1 MPNKTLLCTLA
12 TAFLFLSACAP
23 KISVKVLE
31 PAAVDAIASKKRVA
45 IYPFANDSVALGGTI
60 EALLAAYTIEGKPY
74 FQALNRQSLEQLAQ
88 EHALQSS
95 QMLDQKTA
103 AEVGALVGAQV
114 LIVGEVISADA
125 KKGFYKEDREKCL
138 QKDKE
143 GKCLQFKHY
152 KVTCHTLKADLAANI
167 SIVDVASAQSIY
179 GDVLR
184 HNYFADSCKNGT
196 IYSDSQ
202 ALGALSKELAAA
214 FVAKLT
220 PSYRYQN
227 VELLDSLEYDDA
239 TDDEEEQFAYAIEYI
254 EAQRFEKAESLLRPL
269 MESFEGKAWS
279 VSYNLGVI
287 REAQGDY
294 EDAKRFYT
302 LADDAML
309 APVDAINEAVV
320 RIDTLIR
327 KREHAKAQIDA
338 R

>member
-1 MPNKTLLCTLA
+1 MPNNFILLPLCTV
-12 TAFLFLSACAP
+12 FLFLSGCAP

-45 IYPFANDSVALGGTI
+45 IYPFTNDSVALGGTI

-74 FQALNRQSLEQLAQ
+74 FQTLNRQSLEQLAQ

-103 AEVGALVGAQV
+103 AEVGALVGAQA
-114 LIVGEVISADA
+114 LIVGEVASADA
-125 KKGFYKEDREKCL
+125 QKGLYKEDREKCL

-167 SIVDVASAQSIY
+167 AIVDVASAQSIY

-184 HNYFADSCKNGT
+184 HNYFADSCKHGT
-196 IYSDSQ
+196 VLSESQ
-202 ALGALSKELAAA
+202 TLNALSKELAAA

-220 PSYRYQN
+220 PSYRYQSIT
-227 VELLDSLEYDDA
+227 LLDSLEYGDA
-239 TDDEEEQFAYAIEYI
+239 TDEEEELFGYAIEYI
-254 EAQRFEKAESLLRPL
+254 LARRFDKAKSLLYPL
-269 MESFEGKAWS
+269 MDRFEGKASS

-287 REAQGDY
+287 CEAQGDY
-294 EDAKRFYT
+294 EEAKRLYA
-302 LADDAML
+302 LADEAML
-309 APVDAINEAVV
+309 APVEAINEAVV
-320 RIDTLIR
+320 RIDTLIG
-327 KREHAKAQIDA
+327 KRAHAKAQIDA